1 MGLLKKNLTFT
12 LVLAVCL
19 LAFGAGTYLAF
30 AQAGKIDQAKQTI
43 KTADV
48 RLNNLRFADPALTEA
63 NVKASAENVAE
74 LEAVLK
80 SIREDLQQGSRLST
94 STDGIA
100 VMAGIQQYITEY
112 QRKAAALTDA
122 DGEPDPVTLPKDFAF
137 GFEQY
142 FNQAAPVSDP
152 QRAATLDKQR
162 QILSYLLN
170 KLFAADPAS
179 LVSVKREVLERAT
192 ASAAGASRTAGDT
205 GFQISKA
212 VSARVPGAIDTLAF
226 SLTFTGYTDT
236 LRGFLNNLA
245 KFELPIVVRSIEVT
259 RPTGSQT
266 TSAPAANANN
276 LDAIFGVFGGGAQAA
291 TETPKEAQK
300 PVIAENISTFTVV
313 LEFIEIVLPAD
324 SAGDKV

>member
-1 MGLLKKNLTFT
+1 MGFFKKNLTFT
-12 LVLAVCL
+12 VVVVVCL
-19 LAFGAGTYLAF
+19 LAFGAGAYLAF

-43 KTADV
+43 QTAES
-48 RLNNLRFADPALTEA
+48 RLNNLRFADPAPTEA
-63 NVKASAENVAE
+63 NVQASRENVAE
-74 LEAVLK
+74 LKAVLK

-94 STDGIA
+94 TTDGIA
-100 VMAGIQQYITEY
+100 VMAGIQQYISDY
-112 QRKAAALTDA
+112 QRMAAAQTDGNGA
-122 DGEPDPVTLPKDFAF
+122 PDSITVPKDFAF

-142 FNQAAPVSDP
+142 FKQATPPGDARV
-152 QRAATLDKQR
+152 AATLDKQR

-179 LVSVKREVLERAT
+179 IVSVKREVLERP
-192 ASAAGASRTAGDT
+192 TAGGRGEGSGDK
-205 GFQISKA
+205 GFQINKA

-226 SLTFTGYTDT
+226 SLTFTGYTDS

-276 LDAIFGVFGGGAQAA
+276 LDAIFGVFGGAGEAA
-291 TETPKEAQK
+291 KEAPKEAQK

-324 SAGDKV
+324 SAEDKV